1 MREYEITHETHYKY
15 SAPVAF
21 SHLRAYL
28 RPLSSYR
35 QKILSYSQTILPLTS
50 ETTERTDYFGNRQL
64 HFQIETRHEEL
75 NVTSRSRVQVTPQPD
90 IGDPSTTI
98 TCGDLREYLSTET
111 DSDTLLAVQMSSA
124 STQTPASDAIRQFA
138 APFFADDRPFLQAAL
153 SLNAAIYSEF
163 QFDNEATDISTP
175 VDEVLRLRKG
185 VCQDFAH
192 LMLATIRTM
201 RLPARYVSGYILTN
215 PPKGKPRLLGADAS
229 HAWVS
234 IYVPAIGWVDL
245 DPTNNLV
252 TADQHI
258 TVATGRDYDDV
269 SPIRGAVTGGGS
281 QTIKIAVT
289 VMPVEEL

>member
-1 MREYEITHETHYKY
+1 MREYQITHQTNYKY

-28 RPLSSYR
+28 RPLSNYR
-35 QKILSYSQTILPLTS
+35 QSVISYSQSILPLTS
-50 ETTERTDYFGNRQL
+50 ELTERTDYFGNSQM
-64 HFQIETRHEEL
+64 HFQIDTRHNEL
-75 NVTSRSRVQVTPQPD
+75 DVISHSRVQVSPQPD
-90 IGDPSTTI
+90 IGDPACSI
-98 TCGDLREYLSTET
+98 TCGDLRRHLSTEA
-111 DSDTLLAVQMSSA
+111 DADTLLAVQMSSA
-124 STQTPASDAIRQFA
+124 SGQTPPSNAVRQFA
-138 APFFADDRPFLQAAL
+138 APFFDDDKPFLQAAL
-153 SLNAAIYSEF
+153 TLNAAIYSEF
-163 QFDNEATDISTP
+163 QFDNDATDITTP
-175 VDEVLRLRKG
+175 VDEILRLKRG

-192 LMLATIRTM
+192 LMLAAIRTM

-215 PPKGKPRLLGADAS
+215 PPKGKPRMIGADAS

-234 IYVPAIGWVDL
+234 VFVPAIGWVDL

-258 TVATGRDYDDV
+258 TVATGRDFDDV

-281 QTIKIAVT
+281 QTIRIAVT